1 MDDKALLFTI
11 KAHKNQSRKNGKPY
25 LVHPL
30 SVALELAKNGADDEL
45 ISAGLLHDTIE
56 DAGITIEEL
65 KSTFGD
71 KITDYVL
78 FETENK
84 KLSWEERKQNTI
96 DALKNTDNR
105 NYHMLVCAD
114 KLSNIKD
121 IQNDIS
127 EKGEDA
133 WSVFKRGKDKQKWL
147 FESLVDAL
155 KVIDDLG
162 MYQEFKNTVSKV
174 FD

>member
-45 ISAGLLHDTIE
+45 ISAGLLHDTVE

-121 IQNDIS
+121 IQNDIT

-155 KVIDDLG
+155 KVIDDLD